1 MAMSKKPKLAGKLT
15 SVFAKITALVVICG
29 AIYGAA
35 LTVLS
40 IEAQHTR
47 TEQATRDKAQEI
59 TPMIARQIAGAVRF
73 EKRPPANSLLE
84 AVIDDSHGQSLGA
97 IAITAD
103 GAEFASHSDGANLEA
118 LTELARKSLASG
130 GPETSTDGFSYAI
143 PIYAAENSPAVGALA
158 TQWTPAIGI
167 AQGNA
172 DMLRTVL
179 ITAAI
184 FLVCILGVAWAIY
197 AVIARP
203 LTRVNVAM
211 TKVAGAD
218 YATEIPE
225 RKRRDEI
232 GAIANS
238 LEDFRHSLAQSQEA
252 NFQALLRGSA
262 LEASSAPLMLCNNDR
277 QILYCNPAMIRFF
290 EDHIDDMRAQSPN
303 FDPQNLIGLCADEIV
318 DLGEPKVHQTGAHG
332 AHQKQFE
339 TRVGLAT
346 ITVDV
351 GPVLDENQEPVAMV
365 AEWRDITVD
374 QRNATVIGA
383 IDASQLRAEFS
394 PDGTLNFANAPFCAL
409 FGKEE
414 SALRGLNFNTAVCK
428 QGSKD
433 PILAAT
439 AAGVEYVGKATITA
453 ADGRVFT
460 LDGAFGPIKDT
471 AGRVQQILLL
481 ARDITEIETREQAH
495 KAQRE
500 ASESAQRE
508 VVDALRNALGALSRG
523 DLTTV
528 IEQTFAPE
536 YEQLRDDF
544 NKAMATLLTAM
555 RGVLDNAD
563 TIRNEA
569 HEISGASD
577 DLLKRTEKQA
587 ATLEET
593 AAALNQLTISV
604 QSAAEVAVQA
614 NEMVAKAKT
623 NAETSGAVVR
633 EAVQAMGE
641 IEESSG
647 KISKITSVID
657 EIAFQT
663 NLLAL
668 NAGVEAARA
677 GEAGRGFAVVASEV
691 RALAQRSSDAA
702 REIAG
707 LISSSSNQVKRGVGL
722 VGQAGEALRGIEG
735 SVGDISTYVSDIA
748 VSAHEQSSGLAE
760 INTAVNHLDQV
771 TQQNAAMFE
780 ETTAAS
786 HSLTREAQSLN
797 ETMALFTLT
806 AGDAAHATAAFEA
819 AKAEAPK
826 AEAERPASI
835 RSNRAP
841 DAKIA
846 AGPTRSPASAPAR
859 HSGSLAVK
867 PAPEADDW
875 EDF

>member
-1 MAMSKKPKLAGKLT
+1 
-15 SVFAKITALVVICG
+15 
-29 AIYGAA
+29 
-35 LTVLS
+35 
-40 IEAQHTR
+40 
-47 TEQATRDKAQEI
+47 
-59 TPMIARQIAGAVRF
+59 
-73 EKRPPANSLLE
+73 
-84 AVIDDSHGQSLGA
+84 
-97 IAITAD
+97 
-103 GAEFASHSDGANLEA
+103 
-118 LTELARKSLASG
+118 
-130 GPETSTDGFSYAI
+130 
-143 PIYAAENSPAVGALA
+143 
-158 TQWTPAIGI
+158 
-167 AQGNA
+167 
-172 DMLRTVL
+172 
-179 ITAAI
+179 
-184 FLVCILGVAWAIY
+184 
-197 AVIARP
+197 
-203 LTRVNVAM
+203 
-211 TKVAGAD
+211 
-218 YATEIPE
+218 
-225 RKRRDEI
+225 
-232 GAIANS
+232 
-238 LEDFRHSLAQSQEA
+238 
-252 NFQALLRGSA
+252 
-262 LEASSAPLMLCNNDR
+262 
-277 QILYCNPAMIRFF
+277 
-290 EDHIDDMRAQSPN
+290 
-303 FDPQNLIGLCADEIV
+303 
-318 DLGEPKVHQTGAHG
+318 
-332 AHQKQFE
+332 
-339 TRVGLAT
+339 
-346 ITVDV
+346 
-351 GPVLDENQEPVAMV
+351 MV

-508 VVDALRNALGALSRG
+508 KSSMRCATPSARSRAG
-523 DLTTV
+523 DLTTA
-528 IEQTFAPE
+528 IEQRFSPE

-544 NKAMATLLTAM
+544 NKAVMTLLTAM

-577 DLLKRTEKQA
+577 DLSKRTEKQA

-668 NAGVEAARA
+668 NAGVEAAARV
-677 GEAGRGFAVVASEV
+677 RLVA
-691 RALAQRSSDAA
+691 AL
-702 REIAG
+702 
-707 LISSSSNQVKRGVGL
+707 
-722 VGQAGEALRGIEG
+722 
-735 SVGDISTYVSDIA
+735 
-748 VSAHEQSSGLAE
+748 QSSLP
-760 INTAVNHLDQV
+760 
-771 TQQNAAMFE
+771 
-780 ETTAAS
+780 
-786 HSLTREAQSLN
+786 R
-797 ETMALFTLT
+797 
-806 AGDAAHATAAFEA
+806 
-819 AKAEAPK
+819 
-826 AEAERPASI
+826 
-835 RSNRAP
+835 
-841 DAKIA
+841 
-846 AGPTRSPASAPAR
+846 
-859 HSGSLAVK
+859 
-867 PAPEADDW
+867 
-875 EDF
+875 